1 MDLFSNLEEPT
12 LPFIIPDNIESSH
25 QWDDHLKIFRI
36 RLPHGELLYSRR
48 FFSSEVSDR
57 ALAYLQENDTHDSK
71 FNNWRELAKDENTK
85 IRFSNINWNQDTIN
99 LYGKTSPLPRLTAW
113 YGDSESSYSYS
124 GIKSKPNPWNK
135 GLLYMKSEIERV
147 TCTSFNSVLL
157 NWYRDGDDH
166 LGWHADNER
175 ELGTNPTIASLSLG
189 ETRDFVLRLNN
200 APSEKFTI
208 PLEHGSLLVMYGD
221 IQKFWQH
228 SLPKRKKIRKSRIN
242 LTFRQIK
249 TGDNNGC

>member
-1 MDLFSNLEEPT
+1 MLGTAQKFQRS
-12 LPFIIPDNIESSH
+12 ISPDKTEGRLTTRVTWIDSI
-25 QWDDHLKIFRI
+25 WILKDGV
-36 RLPHGELLYSRR
+36 LD
-48 FFSSEVSDR
+48 VR
-57 ALAYLQENDTHDSK
+57 ATDNK
-71 FNNWRELAKDENTK
+71 WGNWKH
-85 IRFSNINWNQDTIN
+85 
-99 LYGKTSPLPRLTAW
+99 GKTSSLPRLTAW
-113 YGDSESSYSYS
+113 HGDSESSYSYS

-208 PLEHGSLLVMYGD
+208 PLEHGSLLDMYGD
-221 IQKFWQH
+221 MQKFWQH
-228 SLPKRKKIRKSRIN
+228 SLPKRKKSESLESI
-242 LTFRQIK
+242 
-249 TGDNNGC
+249 